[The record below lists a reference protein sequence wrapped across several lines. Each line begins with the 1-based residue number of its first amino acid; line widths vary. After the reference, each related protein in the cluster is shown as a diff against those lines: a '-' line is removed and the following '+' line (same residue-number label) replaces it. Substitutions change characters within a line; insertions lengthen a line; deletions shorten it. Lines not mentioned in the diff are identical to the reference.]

1 MNAHTE
7 LHARLLT
14 AGLDSDQ
21 ANDLLNRHETE
32 LRTLIADEL
41 RRAALP
47 TYPEGERAS
56 LVSESVR
63 LACVRLACIGSRS
76 DCWRPA

>member
-1 MNAHTE
+1 MDAHHE
-7 LHARLLT
+7 LYARLLV

-21 ANDLLNRHETE
+21 ANDLLRRHETE

-56 LVSESVR
+56 LVGESVR
-63 LACVRLACIGSRS
+63 SACVRLARVGHRS
-76 DCWRPA
+76 DLWRQA